1 MIGRMAERTLSSER
15 HFSGTLLTL
24 RVDQVELADGRRSHR
39 EIVEHP
45 GAVAIVAWDG
55 ARLALVR
62 QWRHAVGRE
71 MLEVPAGT
79 LDGDEGPEAAARRE
93 LAEECSLGADYWERG
108 PSFFTA
114 PGFTTEELTV
124 YLATGLHP
132 TEAHQ
137 ADDEDLEVMWLTLV
151 DAVAAADDGRIADAK
166 SLVAIGWLGR
176 RLEPQ
181 APPTGRQR

>member
-1 MIGRMAERTLSSER
+1 MIRRMAERTLSSER

-24 RVDQVELADGRRSHR
+24 RVDQVELADGGRSHR

-55 ARLALVR
+55 ERLALVR
-62 QWRHAVGRE
+62 QWRHAVGRD

-79 LDGDEGPEAAARRE
+79 LDPGEEPERAARRE
-93 LAEECSLGADYWERG
+93 LAEECALEARRWQAG
-108 PSFFTA
+108 PCFFTA

-124 YLATGLHP
+124 YLATGLHA
-132 TEAHQ
+132 TEAQQ
-137 ADDEDLEVMWLTLV
+137 ADDEDLEVVWLTLE

-166 SLVAIGWLGR
+166 SLVAIGWLAR
-176 RLEPQ
+176 HLQTHPE
-181 APPTGRQR
+181 T